1 MATRRSSHR
10 RWFLR
15 DVPRTYMMLVWLA
28 FCVTV
33 VVYLNDWHPSGWS
46 ALRPQQVA
54 KPKPQRSEAEIYT
67 GSLIIMPPTGEKCQ
81 QLMMDNRTGRMW
93 EKGIVNCYD
102 ATTPTQKDASEAI
115 SSKRINAIGN
125 AFRGGSQ

>member
-1 MATRRSSHR
+1 MATRHSSHR

-46 ALRPQQVA
+46 TLKPQQAA
-54 KPKPQRSEAEIYT
+54 KAKPQRSDAEIYT
-67 GSLIIMPPTGEKCQ
+67 GSLIIMPATGEKCQ
-81 QLMMDNRTGRMW
+81 QMMMDNRTGRMW
-93 EKGIVNCYD
+93 EKGIVNCYE
-102 ATTPTQKDASEAI
+102 AATPTQKDPSEAI

-125 AFRGGSQ
+125 AFRGGSE

>member
-1 MATRRSSHR
+1 MAARHSSHR

-28 FCVTV
+28 FCFTV

-54 KPKPQRSEAEIYT
+54 KPKPQRSEAETYT
-67 GSLIIMPPTGEKCQ
+67 GSLIITPPAGENCHQ
-81 QLMMDNRTGRMW
+81 MMMDNRTGRMW
-93 EKGIVNCYD
+93 DKGVVNCY
-102 ATTPTQKDASEAI
+102 EAVSRPERDQRSGM
-115 SSKRINAIGN
+115 SSLRMNAIGK
-125 AFRGGSQ
+125 AFNRRDE